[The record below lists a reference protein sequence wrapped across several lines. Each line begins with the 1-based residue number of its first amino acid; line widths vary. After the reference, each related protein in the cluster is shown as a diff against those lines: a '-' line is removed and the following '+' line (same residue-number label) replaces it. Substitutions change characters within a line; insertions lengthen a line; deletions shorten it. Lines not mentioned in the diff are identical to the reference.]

1 MFLVR
6 LIGVFVLVALNG
18 FFAAVEFSLVTVRV
32 SRVRQLV
39 AQGNAQARIVEK
51 LLSDLHRVV
60 SGVQVGITLSSLGI
74 GALGEITLAKL
85 VQQVMPVQGSV
96 RMLLLVHGIALTV
109 AFLFLSA
116 IHVVFGELVPKS
128 ISLARAGTRGVDGG
142 AALPVVPQYVSL
154 GDRPSGRHLRGG
166 RKSAGGGGAD
176 GPRGC
181 AFHRRIADSD
191 SAGSRT
197 RIAGARAREIHS

>member
-85 VQQVMPVQGSV
+85 VQQVMPVQG
-96 RMLLLVHGIALTV
+96 A
-109 AFLFLSA
+109 
-116 IHVVFGELVPKS
+116 
-128 ISLARAGTRGVDGG
+128 
-142 AALPVVPQYVSL
+142 
-154 GDRPSGRHLRGG
+154 
-166 RKSAGGGGAD
+166 
-176 GPRGC
+176 PRG
-181 AFHRRIADSD
+181 FRRAS
-191 SAGSRT
+191 GN
-197 RIAGARAREIHS
+197 HP